1 MKRITLVGIFSAV
14 SLFASFFSIPS
25 AARAFFL
32 LGAAIAMMVGYF
44 LGFWIGGKYRKSLV
58 RAMLALISGIACL
71 AFLTAYQIKI
81 HQIYSDRID
90 IYVDAWLFWLFYFFL
105 AFLASIIELRL
116 AISER
121 VWNGIQNLLGL
132 GE

>member
-1 MKRITLVGIFSAV
+1 
-14 SLFASFFSIPS
+14 
-25 AARAFFL
+25 
-32 LGAAIAMMVGYF
+32 MMVGYF
-44 LGFWIGGKYRKSLV
+44 LGFWIGGKYGKSRV

-105 AFLASIIELRL
+105 AFLARACTYKFAMS
-116 AISER
+116 A
-121 VWNGIQNLLGL
+121 
-132 GE
+132 